1 MLILSFTHPIVFFFD
16 LLTENVF
23 GFLQPSTEDEA
34 PAAATTPTKVPK
46 SVSDKKRFFE
56 SAMEDQH
63 KPTQKTGEFKKKRW
77 GQKKRG
83 SRSIEEAG
91 RGRRDLVGL

>member
-1 MLILSFTHPIVFFFD
+1 MVFYFD
-16 LLTENVF
+16 LLTKNVF

-63 KPTQKTGEFKKKRW
+63 KPTQKTGEFQKRW
-77 GQKKRG
+77 GQKEEKLKKRG
-83 SRSIEEAG
+83 GS
-91 RGRRDLVGL
+91 RDLMGL

>member
-1 MLILSFTHPIVFFFD
+1 MLTKR
-16 LLTENVF
+16 F

-34 PAAATTPTKVPK
+34 PEAAAKATTMAATTPTKVPK

-63 KPTQKTGEFKKKRW
+63 KPTQKTGEWCVRESVK
-77 GQKKRG
+77 
-83 SRSIEEAG
+83 G
-91 RGRRDLVGL
+91 RLDVDWLERFLKGT

>member
-1 MLILSFTHPIVFFFD
+1 MLILSSTHPSFFGFLFFD

-63 KPTQKTGEFKKKRW
+63 KPTQKTGEFPKK
-77 GQKKRG
+77 GGNKKRG
-83 SRSIEEAG
+83 EADAVRRREVAEET
-91 RGRRDLVGL
+91 